1 MKLVSI
7 YKENSRWDI
16 LYENRLH
23 FIKIS
28 VNEFLVNINNKKY
41 NMLKINQIEMYK
53 IIVENI
59 KMQNRDLEKDL
70 GKEIDNLEKK
80 LMGNENKFIRE
91 LDIQYDLIRKI
102 TNQDGEW
109 EKVFDKHC
117 NSKEIILLKEEL
129 SNSIKRVDKIKNK
142 RIIMERRLKSAIY
155 KAEKIIEENELNI
168 EQTDLFKDI
177 IEKNYIM
184 EYNKVVKLINSKT
197 TLNKDLITYYEYLYL
212 ITIEMEKVEEDIY
225 G

>member
-1 MKLVSI
+1 MSI